1 METSILF
8 NYPFVAMVS
17 AMVLAQALKLI
28 SYGIR
33 ERRFDYGFMFRLGGM
48 PSSHSASAGAATT
61 AIGLVA
67 GFHSPVFALAIGM
80 LFLIAL
86 DAQGVRH
93 AAGQQAKLLNQMAEE
108 FYRDRKVQPKRLVEF
123 LGHTRWEVFVGL
135 LLGIAVALA
144 FWYAFPGWARH
155 WAQVF

>member
-8 NYPFVAMVS
+8 NFPVA
-17 AMVLAQALKLI
+17 AMLSGWLVAQLVKLTLFA
-28 SYGIR
+28 IR
-33 ERRFDYGFMFRLGGM
+33 EHKFDYGFMLRLGGM

-86 DAQGVRH
+86 DAQGVRQ

-108 FYRDRKVQPKRLVEF
+108 FYRDKKFQPKRLVEF

-144 FWYAFPGWARH
+144 FWYAFPGWAQR

>member
-8 NYPFVAMVS
+8 NFPVA
-17 AMVLAQALKLI
+17 AMLSGWLVAQLVKLTLFA
-28 SYGIR
+28 IR
-33 ERRFDYGFMFRLGGM
+33 EHKFDYGFMLRLGGM

-86 DAQGVRH
+86 DAQGVRQ

-108 FYRDRKVQPKRLVEF
+108 FYRDKKFQPKRLVEF

-144 FWYAFPGWARH
+144 FWYAFPEWAQR